1 MPCDPQNWQLII
13 KYSNNHK
20 TNLFRYTWA
29 SLSSS
34 PFLTSGT
41 THLSARR
48 HTVRATCND
57 VLALPP
63 PWNIHYI
70 LWYENDHRNDFKKM
84 EGNKWRINS
93 YSIPETRDNWCTAL
107 LTNSVHKPRQPGH
120 ILWEC
125 LILFIV
131 CSSWIVFTGSL
142 RWKLKIYINIPCHIV
157 WGMVPWTGDF

>member
-1 MPCDPQNWQLII
+1 MLCDPQNWQWII
-13 KYSNNHK
+13 KYSKNHK

-70 LWYENDHRNDFKKM
+70 LWYENDHRTDFLKKWKATM
-84 EGNKWRINS
+84 ENKQLQ
-93 YSIPETRDNWCTAL
+93 YTRNMWQ
-107 LTNSVHKPRQPGH
+107 LTHSPTHQLIRQPGH
-120 ILWEC
+120 ILWQC

-131 CSSWIVFTGSL
+131 CNSWRVFTGPL
-142 RWKLKIYINIPCHIV
+142 RWKLKMYINIPCHIV
-157 WGMVPWTGDF
+157 WGGMVPWTGDF